1 MWKCC
6 IIKYRGDRDSSI
18 FYEGY
23 AVWTTKSVNM
33 DGDPLWDCTFAHKAD
48 CHTKKPNAGFWER
61 EFSHKVK
68 KQVNKW

>member
-1 MWKCC
+1 MWKCS
-6 IIKYRGDRDSSI
+6 IIKYLGDRDSSI

-33 DGDPLWDCTFAHKAD
+33 DGNSLWGCTFAHKAD
-48 CHTKKPNAGFWER
+48 CHTNAGFWER